1 MVKSEFIYE
10 LKTKFEYAYKGNQ
23 QEAQFITF
31 KAPTLKNR
39 ESCAKIRQIFTKVFM
54 EGAEK
59 YRNSQRQEPAAETK
73 EADLTGQD
81 YIHALY
87 ASDQSAP
94 EVLDLFVNILKS
106 DRALID
112 GETRFTDSLLEKLSI
127 EEIEEMTG
135 EYVSNFILASLL
147 K

>member
-39 ESCAKIRQIFTKVFM
+39 ESCAKIRQIFAKAFFALTNEKRSSQ
-54 EGAEK
+54 EGE
-59 YRNSQRQEPAAETK
+59 SAAE
-73 EADLTGQD
+73 ASNPTGQD
-81 YIHALY
+81 FIHVLY

-94 EVLDLFVNILKS
+94 EFFDLFVDILKT
-106 DRALID
+106 DRSLID
-112 GETRFTDSLLEKLSI
+112 GETRFTDSLLEKLSL
-127 EEIEEMTG
+127 EEIEEMAG
-135 EYVSNFILASLL
+135 EYVSNFILASLF